1 MRPYLLG
8 SLIDFDLMPIPF
20 LRRALGASVAV
31 CLFAATPAS
40 AQLRADGPAVRL
52 LADGA
57 PAVHPVWSPDGTRIA
72 FTRDGYV
79 GLWTI
84 DADGAEARQLSDEP
98 AAGFG
103 FAWSPDGR
111 ALAARVARLDG
122 VRRADAIK
130 QFDLSGEEETLIDY
144 AASTPSVPFWLDAY
158 RVGVVR
164 AGALDV
170 RITDEAPRLA
180 ALTGEAIVGAGPEG
194 IRIADLTTGTLRDVH
209 PLGDGALLNA
219 VVSPDG
225 QRVAFE
231 AMGGGLHVMDR
242 DGSNRVELG
251 GGHRPSWS
259 PDGRWVVFMTAEDD
273 GHTFTAADLVAARAD
288 GSARV
293 ALTTTP
299 DRLEMNPSWS
309 PDGRTIAFDDA
320 TDGALYLL
328 PVTE

>member
-1 MRPYLLG
+1 MLV
-8 SLIDFDLMPIPF
+8 PF
-20 LRRALGASVAV
+20 LRRALWPSLAA
-31 CLFAATPAS
+31 CLFASAPAS
-40 AQLRADGPAVRL
+40 AQLRAEGPPVRL

-57 PAVHPVWSPDGTRIA
+57 AAVQPVWSPDGAQIA

-79 GLWTI
+79 GLWAM
-84 DADGAEARQLSDEP
+84 DADGDNVRQLSEEP

-111 ALAARVARLDG
+111 AIAARVARLDG
-122 VRRADAIK
+122 VRRTDAIK
-130 QFDLSGEEETLIDY
+130 QFELTGEEETLIDY
-144 AASTPSVPFWLDAY
+144 AASTPSVPLWLDAY

-164 AGALDV
+164 AGELDV
-170 RITDEAPRLA
+170 RTTSEAPRLV
-180 ALTGEAIVGAGPEG
+180 ALTGETVVGAGPDG
-194 IRIADLTTGTLRDVH
+194 IRVADLETGNLRDVH
-209 PLGDGALLNA
+209 PLGEGALLNA

-242 DGSNRVELG
+242 DGSNRIELG
-251 GGHRPSWS
+251 TGHRPAWS
-259 PDGRWVVFMTAEDD
+259 PDGRWVVFMTTEDD
-273 GHTFTAADLVAARAD
+273 GHVFTAADLVAARTD

-293 ALTTTP
+293 ELTTTP

-309 PDGRTIAFDDA
+309 PDGRAIAFDDA

-328 PVTE
+328 PITE

>member
-1 MRPYLLG
+1 MLLP
-8 SLIDFDLMPIPF
+8 S
-20 LRRALGASVAV
+20 LRRALWPSLAA
-31 CLFAATPAS
+31 CLFAASPAS
-40 AQLRADGPAVRL
+40 AQLRADGPPVRL

-57 PAVHPVWSPDGTRIA
+57 AAVQPVWSPDGTQIA
-72 FTRDGYV
+72 FTRDSYV
-79 GLWTI
+79 GLWTVGT
-84 DADGAEARQLSDEP
+84 DGENVRQLTDEP

-111 ALAARVARLDG
+111 AIAARVARLDG
-122 VRRADAIK
+122 VRRTDAIK
-130 QFDLSGEEETLIDY
+130 QFELAGGEETLIDY
-144 AASTPSVPFWLDAY
+144 AASTPSVPLWLDAY

-164 AGALDV
+164 EGALDV
-170 RITDEAPRLA
+170 RITAEAPRLA
-180 ALTGEAIVGAGPEG
+180 ALTGEAVVGAGPDG
-194 IRIADLTTGTLRDVH
+194 LRIADLESGDLRVVN
-209 PLGDGALLNA
+209 PLGEGALLNA

-251 GGHRPSWS
+251 TGHRPAWS

-273 GHTFTAADLVAARAD
+273 GHTYTAADLVAARAD